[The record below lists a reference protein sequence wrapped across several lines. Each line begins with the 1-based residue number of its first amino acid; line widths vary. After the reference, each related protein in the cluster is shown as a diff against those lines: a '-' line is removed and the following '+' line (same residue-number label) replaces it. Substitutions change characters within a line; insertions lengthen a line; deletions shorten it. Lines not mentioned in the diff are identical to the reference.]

1 MVELSNDLDDD
12 LLFNFVPI
20 ENLLRDDEN
29 KRYIAK
35 DAYFRLLHVNT
46 KTWISFQEDS
56 LEKPLEVDKDMKLGG
71 SRRTTLSSTARE
83 MDIFKAR
90 KADFEE
96 IWETNFLLSAFP
108 ILIDLIEF
116 MGPLVII
123 FVYLS
128 KSFRKIN

>member
-1 MVELSNDLDDD
+1 
-12 LLFNFVPI
+12 LLK
-20 ENLLRDDEN
+20 DDEN
-29 KRYIAK
+29 KKFVAK
-35 DAYFRLLHVNT
+35 DAYFRLQHVNS
-46 KTWISFQEDS
+46 KLWLSFQQEDMGKNTKKKEITAQFPA
-56 LEKPLEVDKDMKLGG
+56 LTPKP
-71 SRRTTLSSTARE
+71 RE
-83 MDIFKAR
+83 IDTFKVV
-90 KADFEE
+90 KTDFEE